1 MKSKGKMPDKVR
13 SIKFTGSQSE
23 CEILVSDSQSTPVQL
38 LAGAKRPRAGE
49 PNKDVA
55 VKKVR
60 NKGQATASTNDAD
73 VVEAP
78 ANKLTVYT
86 RCSPKVVHAACR
98 LLSPVH
104 LQTLSRLGLG
114 NIADMTLDGLEQPEL
129 TSWLM
134 DRTDPETMTIQIAD
148 NKKIAITPWKVSI
161 VMGTP
166 FGGEPLQYPD
176 HKRMSDAFSQL
187 ANELGV
193 DSSSSI
199 SAEMLLQELKQRKDD
214 PSAARFFI
222 MILTNKLLLPS
233 TKFYISTKDAWLGMD
248 LCRVAKIDWSKAVFD
263 ALHDSILSWHKSDG
277 QKKLQTYI
285 CSCVVCLILLYID
298 NLYVGKP
305 GLMVDRLHTPRI
317 QLYTKDLV
325 EKIYRFKDENDKIV
339 FGQLNFNGIL
349 ASCYSHPDYDKD
361 KEPRG
366 DNAGTPFAEELVSA
380 VHISFPSMFDTI
392 GPHLSG
398 LPDDQ
403 KKPVLVALGEYDRQ
417 AKISATNISRIIR
430 SVQISHARVSD
441 HIVSIIRGTLP
452 THQSYKGAQ
461 SSTDKQ
467 SNLHDDPVGSPPIL
481 FDATHVAEPSHKAS
495 TPPNNE
501 SAKVPAATVVDPT
514 RTGGSVLPTRQILG
528 DLVIP
533 DDPQQAVQGLD
544 GISSDE
550 ANKLPV
556 QQTVSVGIQARV
568 TGDDS
573 TDEFSHAEVDPQ
585 LYTVGQQCSPASNLP
600 KELIDE
606 DKIPSPDNGDAMT
619 SQQSTDGRDDFTSLS
634 LPPDELLSDSQL
646 AQKIDQICRRE
657 CQPIDTMKDGCH
669 QGDVGA
675 IPESKSNPPPLRRT
689 HRRTKRPARFRSTP
703 KAGQGKPVVNSA
715 ATQLFDMVLSDP
727 NRYGSAIIIQSEHC
741 FANAND
747 IFQSFS
753 IGHTPHGM
761 FIDAFADFLGKED
774 VHNNPDSATKRIF
787 IPTTISTLLNIE
799 NVTRDSTQLKFN
811 LPDLVDQ
818 LCSSLG
824 NLVLPVIHN
833 DHWSLYVIYHNKKC
847 FDILDSKNYE
857 LIGESETQ
865 HHSSMAQK
873 ILKRLSDGF
882 QQFTGGKYPKF
893 GNYRKGYIKC
903 PKMPLGSKDS
913 AFYVM
918 TFMEKFDGDANK
930 ITFASHMDSS
940 KALRAHIL
948 HHLIFNRFN
957 IAQDLHHD
965 IELFR

>member
-1 MKSKGKMPDKVR
+1 MRHR
-13 SIKFTGSQSE
+13 SSVNRLHRRSATRQVHPHFT
-23 CEILVSDSQSTPVQL
+23 
-38 LAGAKRPRAGE
+38 K
-49 PNKDVA
+49 
-55 VKKVR
+55 
-60 NKGQATASTNDAD
+60 
-73 VVEAP
+73 AP
-78 ANKLTVYT
+78 ANKQTVYT

-114 NIADMTLDGLEQPEL
+114 NIADITLDGLEQPEL
-129 TSWLM
+129 TSCLM

-176 HKRMSDAFSQL
+176 HKHMSDAFSQL

-193 DSSSSI
+193 DSSSRI

-214 PSAARFFI
+214 PSAVRLFI

-263 ALHDSILSWHKSDG
+263 ALHDSL
-277 QKKLQTYI
+277 
-285 CSCVVCLILLYID
+285 LLYID
-298 NLYVGKP
+298 NLYVSKP

-325 EKIYRFKDENDKIV
+325 EKICQEDRFKDENDKIV
-339 FGQLNFNGIL
+339 FGQLNFNGIPS
-349 ASCYSHPDYDKD
+349 SCYSHSDYDKD
-361 KEPRG
+361 KEPHG
-366 DNAGTPFAEELVSA
+366 DNAGTPFAEEL
-380 VHISFPSMFDTI
+380 FDTI

-398 LPDDQ
+398 LLDDQ
-403 KKPVLVALGEYDRQ
+403 KKPVLVVLGEYDRQ

-430 SVQISHARVSD
+430 SVQTCHAHVSD
-441 HIVSIIRGTLP
+441 HIVSILRGTLP
-452 THQSYKGAQ
+452 THQTHKGAQ
-461 SSTDKQ
+461 TSTDKQ
-467 SNLHDDPVGSPPIL
+467 SNRQDDPVGPPPNL
-481 FDATHVAEPSHKAS
+481 FDATHVAEPSQKSS
-495 TPPNNE
+495 TPPNNAFLE
-501 SAKVPAATVVDPT
+501 GCVQSAKDPAAMVVDPA
-514 RTGGSVLPTRQILG
+514 RTGGSVLPTRHILG

-533 DDPQQAVQGLD
+533 DDPQQSVQGLN
-544 GISSDE
+544 GTSSDG

-556 QQTVSVGIQARV
+556 EQTVSVGIQARV

-573 TDEFSHAEVDPQ
+573 TNVLSHAEVDPQ
-585 LYTVGQQCSPASNLP
+585 LYTVDQQCSPAMHETEMVAAINLP
-600 KELIDE
+600 KELNDE
-606 DKIPSPDNGDAMT
+606 DRIPSPDNGDGTRSAVTPVQMDILEDITSQNSSEAMS
-619 SQQSTDGRDDFTSLS
+619 SQQSIDGRDDFTSLS
-634 LPPDELLSDSQL
+634 LPPNELL
-646 AQKIDQICRRE
+646 E

-669 QGDVGA
+669 HGDVGA
-675 IPESKSNPPPLRRT
+675 LPESKTNPPPLRRT

-703 KAGQGKPVVNSA
+703 KAEQGKPVDNSA

-727 NRYGSAIIIQSEHC
+727 NRYGSAILIQSEHC

-747 IFQSFS
+747 IIQSFS
-753 IGHTPHGM
+753 AGHTPHGM

-774 VHNNPDSATKRIF
+774 GHNIPDSATKRIF
-787 IPTTISTLLNIE
+787 IPTTISALLNIE

-811 LPDLVDQ
+811 LHDLVNQ

-824 NLVLPVIHN
+824 NLVSPVIHN
-833 DHWSLYVIYHNKKC
+833 DHWSLYIIYHNKKC

-857 LIGESETQ
+857 LIGELETQ
-865 HHSSMAQK
+865 HHSPMAQK
-873 ILKRLSDGF
+873 ILKRLIDGF

-930 ITFASHMDSS
+930 ITFASHMVSS
-940 KALRAHIL
+940 KALQVHIL

-957 IAQDLHHD
+957 TAQDLHHD
-965 IELFR
+965 IEYFVETSMHNDNHRFNQALRMFIA